1 MLVGFEIFAFTIDD
15 LITVI
20 LSGFNNVQGVSH
32 LTFIDDGLVS
42 LGVLF
47 LHGVDEG
54 LFILVVD
61 VLEQD

>member
-1 MLVGFEIFAFTIDD
+1 MLVGFEIFAFAVDD

-32 LTFIDDGLVS
+32 LTFIDDGLLS

-47 LHGVDEG
+47 LHGIDEG